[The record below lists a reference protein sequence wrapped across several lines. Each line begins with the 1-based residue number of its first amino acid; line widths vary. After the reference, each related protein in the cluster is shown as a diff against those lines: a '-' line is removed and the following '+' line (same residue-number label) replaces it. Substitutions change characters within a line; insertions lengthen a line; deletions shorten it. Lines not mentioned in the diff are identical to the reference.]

1 MEDPGCDNPQD
12 DDEADVIVPPKSQ
25 CSDNIDNDNDGLIDL
40 KDPGCASSEDNDE
53 SNPKDTDNDGIPDD
67 KDNCPTIKN
76 PDQKD
81 SDKDGIGDACDSTPF
96 PPKTEDKVEI
106 SAIHYV
112 PEDIIAG
119 DYVNFTITTNNV
131 GTKEEKDLRVS
142 LVIYDLGVKKSTTYF
157 DLDKEEKATRNIAF
171 QIPVD
176 TQAGEYLVK
185 INASND
191 KVHET
196 AYRLLIIN

>member
-1 MEDPGCDNPQD
+1 
-12 DDEADVIVPPKSQ
+12 
-25 CSDNIDNDNDGLIDL
+25 L
-40 KDPGCASSEDNDE
+40 
-53 SNPKDTDNDGIPDD
+53 
-67 KDNCPTIKN
+67 
-76 PDQKD
+76 
-81 SDKDGIGDACDSTPF
+81 
-96 PPKTEDKVEI
+96 
-106 SAIHYV
+106 
-112 PEDIIAG
+112 PEDLIAG

-191 KVHET
+191 KVLET